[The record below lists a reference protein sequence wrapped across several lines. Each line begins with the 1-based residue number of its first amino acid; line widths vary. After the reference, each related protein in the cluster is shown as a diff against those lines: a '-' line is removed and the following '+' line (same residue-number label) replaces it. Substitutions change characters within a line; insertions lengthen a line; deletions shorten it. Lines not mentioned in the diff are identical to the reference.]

1 MMILETVFF
10 LIFSTFTVISL
21 VGYGQ
26 LIGIKSQ
33 TNFFDN
39 FFFGFIFISFLITIV
54 HFFTKISFPVS
65 LIILSFGVI
74 LFLIKKNF
82 FSIKIVKKNIKFLI
96 LFLFL
101 VPLFLSQKYH
111 EDFGYYH
118 LPYVITMVEEK
129 IIFGLANSNIAY
141 SHNSIWLNIVSIF
154 SLPKND
160 FNFFTL
166 PAFLIYYI
174 FIVFSLKK
182 ILESNK
188 QTISN
193 YFLLVC
199 VFYFILK
206 FTRISEY
213 GNDLPS
219 AIFSI
224 LAVFYFLKFSES
236 TIQHKKSSYFFC
248 CFSFAAFSI
257 LIKFSAIPIF
267 LLPLYLF
274 IINFKKLRK
283 EIIKYNYIF
292 IFVLCFIFFL
302 QQFVYTGCLLF
313 PSKLTCLNVS
323 WFNDDFFVLRKNLEL
338 INKSYSVTGGLISTK
353 EYLENLNWF
362 PYWLKRNY
370 SELLEHLITMLIPII
385 SLKIFLKKNKN
396 TDNLSFENKK
406 IFYLFILIS
415 FVFWLKF
422 SPVYRFA
429 VPYFLCLIFIITLRF
444 NIIKKFSTNLFLILI
459 VVSILFNF
467 SKNILRI
474 SNNDIIFFGIK
485 EIKNKSF
492 KDKLSKNEFI
502 FVHRPDIDNNKKNGW
517 QGRLCWNI
525 PFVCSYNELIVNK
538 NYGYLFFSKLNK

>member
-1 MMILETVFF
+1 MIFESIFF
-10 LIFSTFTVISL
+10 LIFSTFTVISS

-39 FFFGFIFISFLITIV
+39 FFFGLIFISFLITIV
-54 HFFTKISFPVS
+54 HFFTKISFFVS
-65 LIILSFGVI
+65 LIILSSGVI

-82 FSIKIVKKNIKFLI
+82 FSIKTVKKNIKFLI

-101 VPLFLSQKYH
+101 VPIFLSQKYH

-118 LPYVITMVEEK
+118 LTYVITMMEEK

-141 SHNSIWLNIVSIF
+141 SHNSIWLNIISIF

-160 FNFFTL
+160 FNFLTL
-166 PAFLIYYI
+166 PAFLAYYI
-174 FIVFSLKK
+174 FIAFSLKK

-188 QTISN
+188 QTISS

-199 VFYFILK
+199 LFYFILK

-213 GNDLPS
+213 GNDLPCT
-219 AIFSI
+219 IFSI

-236 TIQHKKSSYFFC
+236 TIQQKKPSYFLC

-274 IINFKKLRK
+274 ITNFKKLRK

-292 IFVLCFIFFL
+292 IFILCFIFFL

-323 WFNDDFFVLRKNLEL
+323 WSNDDFFDLRKNIEL
-338 INKSYSVTGGLISTK
+338 INKSYSVTGGLISKK

-385 SLKIFLKKNKN
+385 LLKILLKKNKN
-396 TDNLSFENKK
+396 ADNLSFENKK

-415 FVFWLKF
+415 FVFWFKF

-474 SNNDIIFFGIK
+474 SDKKEVFLGIEKIDNKFFIDQSS
-485 EIKNKSF
+485 I
-492 KDKLSKNEFI
+492 NEFI
-502 FVHRPDIDNNKKNGW
+502 FVHRPDIKNNKNGW
-517 QGRLCWNI
+517 QGRLCWDI
-525 PFVCSYNELIVNK
+525 SFICSYNKIKVDKKYN
-538 NYGYLFFSKLNK
+538 YLFLTKLSN

>member
-1 MMILETVFF
+1 MIFESIFF
-10 LIFSTFTVISL
+10 LIFSTFTVISS

-39 FFFGFIFISFLITIV
+39 FFFGLIFISFLITIV
-54 HFFTKISFPVS
+54 HFFTKISFFVS
-65 LIILSFGVI
+65 LIILSSGVI

-82 FSIKIVKKNIKFLI
+82 FSIKTVKKNIKFLI

-101 VPLFLSQKYH
+101 VPIFISQKYH
-111 EDFGYYH
+111 EDLGYYH
-118 LPYVITMVEEK
+118 LTYVITMMEEK

-141 SHNSIWLNIVSIF
+141 SHNSIWLNIISIF

-160 FNFFTL
+160 FNFLTL
-166 PAFLIYYI
+166 PAFLAYYI
-174 FIVFSLKK
+174 FIAFSLKK

-188 QTISN
+188 QTISS

-199 VFYFILK
+199 LFYFILK

-213 GNDLPS
+213 GNDLPCT
-219 AIFSI
+219 IFSI

-236 TIQHKKSSYFFC
+236 AIQQKKSSYFFY
-248 CFSFAAFSI
+248 CFSFATFSI

-274 IINFKKLRK
+274 ITNFKKLRK

-292 IFVLCFIFFL
+292 IFILCFIFFL

-323 WFNDDFFVLRKNLEL
+323 WSNDDFFVLRKNIEL
-338 INKSYSVTGGLISTK
+338 INKSYSVTGGLISKK

-385 SLKIFLKKNKN
+385 LLKILLKKNKN
-396 TDNLSFENKK
+396 ADNLSFENKK

-415 FVFWLKF
+415 FVFWFKF

-474 SNNDIIFFGIK
+474 SDKKEVFLGIEKIDNKFFIDQSS
-485 EIKNKSF
+485 I
-492 KDKLSKNEFI
+492 NEFI
-502 FVHRPDIDNNKKNGW
+502 FVHRPDIKNNKNGW
-517 QGRLCWNI
+517 QGRLCWDI
-525 PFVCSYNELIVNK
+525 SFICSYNKIKVDKKYN
-538 NYGYLFFSKLNK
+538 YLFLTKLSN

>member
-1 MMILETVFF
+1 MIFESIFF
-10 LIFSTFTVISL
+10 LIFSTFTVISS

-39 FFFGFIFISFLITIV
+39 FFFGLIFISFLITIV
-54 HFFTKISFPVS
+54 HFFTKISFFVS
-65 LIILSFGVI
+65 LIILSSGVI

-82 FSIKIVKKNIKFLI
+82 FSIKTVKKNIKFLI

-101 VPLFLSQKYH
+101 VPIFISQKYH

-118 LPYVITMVEEK
+118 LTYVITMMEEK

-141 SHNSIWLNIVSIF
+141 SHNSIWLNIISIF

-160 FNFFTL
+160 FNFLTL
-166 PAFLIYYI
+166 PAFLAYYI
-174 FIVFSLKK
+174 FIAFSLKK

-188 QTISN
+188 QTISS

-199 VFYFILK
+199 LFYFILK

-213 GNDLPS
+213 GNDLPCT
-219 AIFSI
+219 IFSI

-236 TIQHKKSSYFFC
+236 TIQQKKPSYFLC

-274 IINFKKLRK
+274 ITNFKKLRK

-292 IFVLCFIFFL
+292 IFILCFIFFL

-323 WFNDDFFVLRKNLEL
+323 WSNDDFFDLRKNIEL
-338 INKSYSVTGGLISTK
+338 INKSYSVTGGLISKK

-385 SLKIFLKKNKN
+385 LLKILLKKNKN
-396 TDNLSFENKK
+396 ADNLLFENKK

-415 FVFWLKF
+415 FVFWFKF

-459 VVSILFNF
+459 IFSLSFNF

-474 SNNDIIFFGIK
+474 SDKKEVFLGIEKIDNKFFIDQSS
-485 EIKNKSF
+485 I
-492 KDKLSKNEFI
+492 NEFI
-502 FVHRPDIDNNKKNGW
+502 FVHRPDIKNNKNGW
-517 QGRLCWNI
+517 QGRLCWDI
-525 PFVCSYNELIVNK
+525 KFLCSYGEIDINSSNNYLIIK
-538 NYGYLFFSKLNK
+538 KSK

>member
-1 MMILETVFF
+1 MIFESIFF
-10 LIFSTFTVISL
+10 LIFSTFTVISS

-39 FFFGFIFISFLITIV
+39 FFFGLIFISFLITIV
-54 HFFTKISFPVS
+54 HFFTKISFFVS
-65 LIILSFGVI
+65 LIILSSGVI

-82 FSIKIVKKNIKFLI
+82 FSIKTVKKNIKFLI

-101 VPLFLSQKYH
+101 VPIFISQKYH

-118 LPYVITMVEEK
+118 LTYVITMMEEK

-141 SHNSIWLNIVSIF
+141 SHNSIWLNIISIF

-160 FNFFTL
+160 FNFLTL
-166 PAFLIYYI
+166 PAFLAYYI
-174 FIVFSLKK
+174 FIAFSLKK

-188 QTISN
+188 QTISS

-199 VFYFILK
+199 LFYFILK

-213 GNDLPS
+213 GNDLPCT
-219 AIFSI
+219 IFSI

-236 TIQHKKSSYFFC
+236 TIQQKKPSYFLC

-274 IINFKKLRK
+274 ITNFKKLRK

-292 IFVLCFIFFL
+292 IFILCFIFFL

-323 WFNDDFFVLRKNLEL
+323 WSNDDFFDLRKNIEL
-338 INKSYSVTGGLISTK
+338 INKSYSVTGGLISKK

-385 SLKIFLKKNKN
+385 LLKILLKKNKN
-396 TDNLSFENKK
+396 ADNLSFENKK

-415 FVFWLKF
+415 FVFWFKF

-474 SNNDIIFFGIK
+474 SDKKEVFLGIEKIDNKFFIDQSS
-485 EIKNKSF
+485 I
-492 KDKLSKNEFI
+492 NEFI
-502 FVHRPDIDNNKKNGW
+502 FVHRPDIKNNKNGW
-517 QGRLCWNI
+517 QGRLCWDI
-525 PFVCSYNELIVNK
+525 SFICSYNKIKVDKKYN
-538 NYGYLFFSKLNK
+538 YLFLTKLSN

>member
-1 MMILETVFF
+1 M
-10 LIFSTFTVISL
+10 
-21 VGYGQ
+21 Q
-26 LIGIKSQ
+26 
-33 TNFFDN
+33 
-39 FFFGFIFISFLITIV
+39 
-54 HFFTKISFPVS
+54 P
-65 LIILSFGVI
+65 

-82 FSIKIVKKNIKFLI
+82 FSIKTVKKNIKFLI

-101 VPLFLSQKYH
+101 VPIFISQKYH

-118 LPYVITMVEEK
+118 LTYVITMMEEK

-141 SHNSIWLNIVSIF
+141 SHNSIWLNIISIF

-160 FNFFTL
+160 FNFLTL
-166 PAFLIYYI
+166 PAFLAYYI
-174 FIVFSLKK
+174 FIAFSLKK

-188 QTISN
+188 QTISS

-199 VFYFILK
+199 LFYFILK

-213 GNDLPS
+213 GNDLPCT
-219 AIFSI
+219 IFSI

-236 TIQHKKSSYFFC
+236 TIQQKKPSYFLC

-274 IINFKKLRK
+274 ITNFKKLRK

-292 IFVLCFIFFL
+292 IFILFFIFFL

-323 WFNDDFFVLRKNLEL
+323 WSNDDFFVLRKNIEL
-338 INKSYSVTGGLISTK
+338 INKSYSVTGGLISKK

-385 SLKIFLKKNKN
+385 LLKILLKKNKN
-396 TDNLSFENKK
+396 ADNLLFENKK

-415 FVFWLKF
+415 FVFWFKF

-474 SNNDIIFFGIK
+474 SDKKEVFLGIEKIDNKFFIDQSS
-485 EIKNKSF
+485 I
-492 KDKLSKNEFI
+492 NEFI
-502 FVHRPDIDNNKKNGW
+502 FVHRPDIENNKNGW
-517 QGRLCWNI
+517 QGRLCWDI
-525 PFVCSYNELIVNK
+525 KFLCSYGEIDINSSNNYLIIK
-538 NYGYLFFSKLNK
+538 KSK

>member
-1 MMILETVFF
+1 MI
-10 LIFSTFTVISL
+10 SS

-39 FFFGFIFISFLITIV
+39 FFFGLIFISFLITIV
-54 HFFTKISFPVS
+54 HFFTKISFFVS

-82 FSIKIVKKNIKFLI
+82 FSIKTVKKNIKFLI

-101 VPLFLSQKYH
+101 VPIFLSQKYH

-118 LPYVITMVEEK
+118 LTYVITMMEEK
-129 IIFGLANSNIAY
+129 IIFGLANTNTAY
-141 SHNSIWLNIVSIF
+141 SHNSIWLNIISIF

-160 FNFFTL
+160 FNFLTL
-166 PAFLIYYI
+166 PAFLAYYI
-174 FIVFSLKK
+174 FIAFSLKK

-188 QTISN
+188 QTISS

-199 VFYFILK
+199 LFYFILK

-213 GNDLPS
+213 GNDLPCT
-219 AIFSI
+219 IFSI

-236 TIQHKKSSYFFC
+236 TIQQKKSSYFLC

-274 IINFKKLRK
+274 ITNFKKLRK

-292 IFVLCFIFFL
+292 IFILCFIFFL

-323 WFNDDFFVLRKNLEL
+323 WSNDDFFVLRKNIEL
-338 INKSYSVTGGLISTK
+338 INKSYSVTGGLISKK

-385 SLKIFLKKNKN
+385 LIKILLKKNKN
-396 TDNLSFENKK
+396 ADNLSFENKK

-415 FVFWLKF
+415 FVFWFKF

-474 SNNDIIFFGIK
+474 SDKKEVFLGIEKIDNKFFIDQSS
-485 EIKNKSF
+485 I
-492 KDKLSKNEFI
+492 NEFI
-502 FVHRPDIDNNKKNGW
+502 FVHRPDIKNNKNGW
-517 QGRLCWNI
+517 QGRLCWDI
-525 PFVCSYNELIVNK
+525 SFICSYNKIKVDK
-538 NYGYLFFSKLNK
+538 KYSYLFLTKLSN

>member
-1 MMILETVFF
+1 MIFESIFF
-10 LIFSTFTVISL
+10 LIFSTFTVISS

-26 LIGIKSQ
+26 LIGLKSQ

-39 FFFGFIFISFLITIV
+39 FFFGLIFISFLITIV
-54 HFFTKISFPVS
+54 HFFTKISFFVS
-65 LIILSFGVI
+65 LIILSSGVI

-82 FSIKIVKKNIKFLI
+82 FSIKTVKKNIKFLI

-101 VPLFLSQKYH
+101 VPIFISQKYH

-118 LPYVITMVEEK
+118 LTYVITMMEEK

-141 SHNSIWLNIVSIF
+141 SHNSIWLNIISIF

-160 FNFFTL
+160 FNFLTL
-166 PAFLIYYI
+166 PAFLAYYI
-174 FIVFSLKK
+174 FIAFSLKK

-188 QTISN
+188 QTISS

-199 VFYFILK
+199 LFYFILK

-213 GNDLPS
+213 GNDLPCT
-219 AIFSI
+219 IFSI

-236 TIQHKKSSYFFC
+236 TIQQKKPSYFLC

-274 IINFKKLRK
+274 ITNFKKLRK

-292 IFVLCFIFFL
+292 IFILCFIFFL

-323 WFNDDFFVLRKNLEL
+323 WSNDDFFDLRKNIEL
-338 INKSYSVTGGLISTK
+338 INKSYSVTGGLISKK

-385 SLKIFLKKNKN
+385 LLKILLKKNKN
-396 TDNLSFENKK
+396 ADNLLFENKK

-415 FVFWLKF
+415 FVFWF
-422 SPVYRFA
+422 
-429 VPYFLCLIFIITLRF
+429 
-444 NIIKKFSTNLFLILI
+444 
-459 VVSILFNF
+459 
-467 SKNILRI
+467 
-474 SNNDIIFFGIK
+474 
-485 EIKNKSF
+485 
-492 KDKLSKNEFI
+492 
-502 FVHRPDIDNNKKNGW
+502 
-517 QGRLCWNI
+517 
-525 PFVCSYNELIVNK
+525 
-538 NYGYLFFSKLNK
+538 

>member
-1 MMILETVFF
+1 MIFESIFF
-10 LIFSTFTVISL
+10 LIFSTFTVISS

-39 FFFGFIFISFLITIV
+39 FFFGLIFISFLITIV
-54 HFFTKISFPVS
+54 HFFTKISFFVS
-65 LIILSFGVI
+65 LIILSSGVI

-82 FSIKIVKKNIKFLI
+82 FSIKTVKKNIKFLI

-101 VPLFLSQKYH
+101 VPIFLSQKYH

-118 LPYVITMVEEK
+118 LTYVITMMEEK
-129 IIFGLANSNIAY
+129 IIFGLANTNTAY
-141 SHNSIWLNIVSIF
+141 SHNSIWLNIISIF

-160 FNFFTL
+160 FNFLTL
-166 PAFLIYYI
+166 PAFLAYYI
-174 FIVFSLKK
+174 FIAFSLKK

-188 QTISN
+188 QTISS

-199 VFYFILK
+199 LFYFILK

-213 GNDLPS
+213 GNDLPCT
-219 AIFSI
+219 IFSI

-236 TIQHKKSSYFFC
+236 TIQQKKSSYFLC

-274 IINFKKLRK
+274 ITNFKKLRK

-292 IFVLCFIFFL
+292 IFILCFIFFL

-323 WFNDDFFVLRKNLEL
+323 WSNDDFFVLRKNIEL
-338 INKSYSVTGGLISTK
+338 INKSYSVTGGLISKK

-385 SLKIFLKKNKN
+385 LIKILLKKNKN
-396 TDNLSFENKK
+396 ADNLSFENKK

-415 FVFWLKF
+415 FVFWFKF

-474 SNNDIIFFGIK
+474 SDKKEVFLGIEKIDNKFFIDQSS
-485 EIKNKSF
+485 I
-492 KDKLSKNEFI
+492 NEFI
-502 FVHRPDIDNNKKNGW
+502 FVHRPDIKNNKNGW
-517 QGRLCWNI
+517 QGRLCWDI
-525 PFVCSYNELIVNK
+525 SFICSYNKIKVDKKYN
-538 NYGYLFFSKLNK
+538 YLFLTKLSN

>member
-1 MMILETVFF
+1 MIFESIFF
-10 LIFSTFTVISL
+10 LIFSTFTVISS

-39 FFFGFIFISFLITIV
+39 FFFGLIFISFLITIV
-54 HFFTKISFPVS
+54 HFFTKISFFVS
-65 LIILSFGVI
+65 LIILSSGVI

-82 FSIKIVKKNIKFLI
+82 FSIKTVKKNIKFLI

-101 VPLFLSQKYH
+101 VPIFISQKYH

-118 LPYVITMVEEK
+118 LTYVITMMEEK

-141 SHNSIWLNIVSIF
+141 SHNSIWLNIISIF

-160 FNFFTL
+160 FNFLTL
-166 PAFLIYYI
+166 PAFLAYYI
-174 FIVFSLKK
+174 FIAFSLKK

-188 QTISN
+188 QTISS

-199 VFYFILK
+199 LFYFILK

-213 GNDLPS
+213 GNDLPCT
-219 AIFSI
+219 IFSI

-236 TIQHKKSSYFFC
+236 TIQQKKPSYFLC

-274 IINFKKLRK
+274 ITNFKKLRK

-292 IFVLCFIFFL
+292 IFILCFIFFL

-323 WFNDDFFVLRKNLEL
+323 WSNDDFFDLRKNIEL
-338 INKSYSVTGGLISTK
+338 INKSYSVTGGLISKK

-385 SLKIFLKKNKN
+385 LLKILLKKNKN
-396 TDNLSFENKK
+396 ADNLSFENKK

-415 FVFWLKF
+415 FVFWFKF

-474 SNNDIIFFGIK
+474 SDKKEVFLGIEKIDNKFFIDQSS
-485 EIKNKSF
+485 I
-492 KDKLSKNEFI
+492 NEFI
-502 FVHRPDIDNNKKNGW
+502 FVHRPDIKNNKNGW
-517 QGRLCWNI
+517 QGRLCWDI
-525 PFVCSYNELIVNK
+525 KFLCSYGEIDINSSNNYLIIK
-538 NYGYLFFSKLNK
+538 KSK

>member
-1 MMILETVFF
+1 MIFESIFF
-10 LIFSTFTVISL
+10 LIFSTFTVISS

-39 FFFGFIFISFLITIV
+39 FFFGLIFISFLITIV
-54 HFFTKISFPVS
+54 HFFTKISFFVS
-65 LIILSFGVI
+65 LIILSSGVI

-82 FSIKIVKKNIKFLI
+82 FSIKTVKKNIKFLI

-101 VPLFLSQKYH
+101 VPIFISQKYH

-118 LPYVITMVEEK
+118 LTYVITMMEEK

-141 SHNSIWLNIVSIF
+141 SHNSIWLNIISIF

-160 FNFFTL
+160 FNFLTL
-166 PAFLIYYI
+166 PAFLAYYI
-174 FIVFSLKK
+174 FIAFSLKK

-188 QTISN
+188 QTISS

-199 VFYFILK
+199 LFYFILK

-213 GNDLPS
+213 GNDLPCT
-219 AIFSI
+219 IFSI

-236 TIQHKKSSYFFC
+236 TIQQKKSSYFLC

-274 IINFKKLRK
+274 ITNFKKLRK

-292 IFVLCFIFFL
+292 IFILCFIFFL

-323 WFNDDFFVLRKNLEL
+323 WSNDDFFDLRKNIEL
-338 INKSYSVTGGLISTK
+338 INKSYSVTGGLISKK

-385 SLKIFLKKNKN
+385 LLKILLKKNKN
-396 TDNLSFENKK
+396 ADNLLFENKK

-415 FVFWLKF
+415 FVFWFKF

-474 SNNDIIFFGIK
+474 SDKKEVFLGIEKIDNKFFIDQSS
-485 EIKNKSF
+485 I
-492 KDKLSKNEFI
+492 NEFI
-502 FVHRPDIDNNKKNGW
+502 FVHRPDIKNNKNGW
-517 QGRLCWNI
+517 QGRLCWDI
-525 PFVCSYNELIVNK
+525 KFLCSYGEIDINSSNNYLIIK
-538 NYGYLFFSKLNK
+538 KSK

>member
-1 MMILETVFF
+1 
-10 LIFSTFTVISL
+10 
-21 VGYGQ
+21 
-26 LIGIKSQ
+26 
-33 TNFFDN
+33 
-39 FFFGFIFISFLITIV
+39 
-54 HFFTKISFPVS
+54 
-65 LIILSFGVI
+65 
-74 LFLIKKNF
+74 
-82 FSIKIVKKNIKFLI
+82 
-96 LFLFL
+96 
-101 VPLFLSQKYH
+101 
-111 EDFGYYH
+111 
-118 LPYVITMVEEK
+118 
-129 IIFGLANSNIAY
+129 
-141 SHNSIWLNIVSIF
+141 
-154 SLPKND
+154 
-160 FNFFTL
+160 L
-166 PAFLIYYI
+166 PAFLAYYI
-174 FIVFSLKK
+174 FIAFSLKK

-188 QTISN
+188 QTISS

-199 VFYFILK
+199 LFYFILK

-213 GNDLPS
+213 GNDLPCT
-219 AIFSI
+219 IFSI

-236 TIQHKKSSYFFC
+236 TIQQKKSSYFLC

-274 IINFKKLRK
+274 ITNFKKLRK

-292 IFVLCFIFFL
+292 IFILCFIFFL

-323 WFNDDFFVLRKNLEL
+323 WSNDDFFVLRKNIEL
-338 INKSYSVTGGLISTK
+338 INKSYSVTGGLISKK

-385 SLKIFLKKNKN
+385 LLKILLKKNKN
-396 TDNLSFENKK
+396 ADNLLFENKK

-415 FVFWLKF
+415 FVFWFKF

-474 SNNDIIFFGIK
+474 SDKKEVFLGIEKIDNKFFIDQSS
-485 EIKNKSF
+485 I
-492 KDKLSKNEFI
+492 NEFI
-502 FVHRPDIDNNKKNGW
+502 FVHHPDIKNNKNGW
-517 QGRLCWNI
+517 QGRLCWDI
-525 PFVCSYNELIVNK
+525 KFLCSYGEIDINSSNNYLIIK
-538 NYGYLFFSKLNK
+538 KSK

>member
-1 MMILETVFF
+1 MIFESIFF
-10 LIFSTFTVISL
+10 LIFSTFTVISS

-39 FFFGFIFISFLITIV
+39 FFFGLIFISFLITIV
-54 HFFTKISFPVS
+54 HFFTKISFFVS
-65 LIILSFGVI
+65 LIILSSGVI

-82 FSIKIVKKNIKFLI
+82 FSIKTVKKNIKFLI

-101 VPLFLSQKYH
+101 VPIFISQKYH

-118 LPYVITMVEEK
+118 LTYVITMMEEK

-141 SHNSIWLNIVSIF
+141 SHNSIWLNIISIF

-160 FNFFTL
+160 FNFLTL
-166 PAFLIYYI
+166 PAFLAYYI
-174 FIVFSLKK
+174 FIAFSLKK

-188 QTISN
+188 QTISS

-199 VFYFILK
+199 LFYFILK

-213 GNDLPS
+213 GNDLPCT
-219 AIFSI
+219 IFSI

-236 TIQHKKSSYFFC
+236 TIQQKKPSYFLC

-274 IINFKKLRK
+274 ITNFKKLRK

-292 IFVLCFIFFL
+292 IFILCFIFFL

-323 WFNDDFFVLRKNLEL
+323 WSNDDFFVLRKNIEL
-338 INKSYSVTGGLISTK
+338 INKSYSVTGGLISKK

-385 SLKIFLKKNKN
+385 LLKILLKKNKN
-396 TDNLSFENKK
+396 ADNLSFENKK

-415 FVFWLKF
+415 FVFWFKF

-474 SNNDIIFFGIK
+474 SDKKEVFLGIEKIDNKFFIDQSS
-485 EIKNKSF
+485 I
-492 KDKLSKNEFI
+492 NEFI
-502 FVHRPDIDNNKKNGW
+502 FVHRPDIKNNKNGW
-517 QGRLCWNI
+517 QGRLCWDI
-525 PFVCSYNELIVNK
+525 SFICSYNKIKVDKKYN
-538 NYGYLFFSKLNK
+538 YLFLTKLSN

>member
-1 MMILETVFF
+1 MIFESIFF
-10 LIFSTFTVISL
+10 LIFSTFTVISS

-39 FFFGFIFISFLITIV
+39 FFFGLIFILFLIKIV
-54 HFFTKISFPVS
+54 HFFTKISFFVS
-65 LIILSFGVI
+65 LIILSSGVI

-82 FSIKIVKKNIKFLI
+82 FSIKTVKKNIKFLI

-101 VPLFLSQKYH
+101 VPIFISQKYH

-118 LPYVITMVEEK
+118 LTYVITMMEEK
-129 IIFGLANSNIAY
+129 IIFGLANSNTAY
-141 SHNSIWLNIVSIF
+141 SHNSIWLNIISIF

-160 FNFFTL
+160 FNFLTL
-166 PAFLIYYI
+166 PAFLAYYI
-174 FIVFSLKK
+174 FIAFSLKK

-188 QTISN
+188 QTISS

-199 VFYFILK
+199 LFYFILK

-213 GNDLPS
+213 GNDLPCT
-219 AIFSI
+219 IFSI

-236 TIQHKKSSYFFC
+236 TIQQKKPSYFLC

-274 IINFKKLRK
+274 ITNFKKLRK

-292 IFVLCFIFFL
+292 IFILCFIFFL

-323 WFNDDFFVLRKNLEL
+323 WSNDDFFVLRKNIEL
-338 INKSYSVTGGLISTK
+338 INKSYSVTGGLISKK

-385 SLKIFLKKNKN
+385 LLKILLKKNKN
-396 TDNLSFENKK
+396 ADNLLFENKK

-415 FVFWLKF
+415 FVFWFKF

-474 SNNDIIFFGIK
+474 SDKKEVFLGIEKIDNKFFIDQSS
-485 EIKNKSF
+485 I
-492 KDKLSKNEFI
+492 NEFI
-502 FVHRPDIDNNKKNGW
+502 FVHRPDIKNNKNGW
-517 QGRLCWNI
+517 QGRLCWDI
-525 PFVCSYNELIVNK
+525 KFLCSYGEIDINSSNNYLIIK
-538 NYGYLFFSKLNK
+538 KSK

>member
-1 MMILETVFF
+1 MIFESIFF
-10 LIFSTFTVISL
+10 LIFSTFTVISS

-39 FFFGFIFISFLITIV
+39 FFFGLIFISFLITIV
-54 HFFTKISFPVS
+54 HFFTKISFFVS
-65 LIILSFGVI
+65 LIILSSGVI

-82 FSIKIVKKNIKFLI
+82 FSIKTVKKNIKFLI

-101 VPLFLSQKYH
+101 VPIFLSQKYH

-118 LPYVITMVEEK
+118 LTYVITMMEEK

-141 SHNSIWLNIVSIF
+141 SHNSIWLNIISIF

-160 FNFFTL
+160 FNFLTL
-166 PAFLIYYI
+166 PAFLAYYI
-174 FIVFSLKK
+174 FIAFSLKK

-188 QTISN
+188 QTISS

-199 VFYFILK
+199 LFYFILK

-213 GNDLPS
+213 GNDLPCT
-219 AIFSI
+219 IFSI

-236 TIQHKKSSYFFC
+236 TIQQKKPSYFLC

-274 IINFKKLRK
+274 ITNFKKLRK

-292 IFVLCFIFFL
+292 IFILCFIFFL

-323 WFNDDFFVLRKNLEL
+323 WSNDDFFVLRKNIEL
-338 INKSYSVTGGLISTK
+338 INKSYSVTGGLISKK

-385 SLKIFLKKNKN
+385 LLKILLKKNKN
-396 TDNLSFENKK
+396 ADNLSFENKK

-415 FVFWLKF
+415 FVFWFKF

-474 SNNDIIFFGIK
+474 SDKKEVFLGIEKIDNKFFIDQSS
-485 EIKNKSF
+485 I
-492 KDKLSKNEFI
+492 NEFI
-502 FVHRPDIDNNKKNGW
+502 FVHRPDIKNNKNGW
-517 QGRLCWNI
+517 QGRLCWDI
-525 PFVCSYNELIVNK
+525 SFICSYNKIKVDKKYN
-538 NYGYLFFSKLNK
+538 YLFLTKLSN

>member
-1 MMILETVFF
+1 MIFESIFF
-10 LIFSTFTVISL
+10 LIFSTFTVISS

-39 FFFGFIFISFLITIV
+39 FFFGLIFISFLITIV
-54 HFFTKISFPVS
+54 HFFTKISFFVS
-65 LIILSFGVI
+65 LIILSSGVI

-82 FSIKIVKKNIKFLI
+82 FSIKTVKKNIKFLI

-101 VPLFLSQKYH
+101 VPIFISQKYH

-118 LPYVITMVEEK
+118 LTYVITMMEEK

-141 SHNSIWLNIVSIF
+141 SHNSIWLNIISIF

-160 FNFFTL
+160 FNFLTL
-166 PAFLIYYI
+166 PAFLAYYI
-174 FIVFSLKK
+174 FIAFSLKK

-188 QTISN
+188 QTISS

-199 VFYFILK
+199 LFYFILK

-213 GNDLPS
+213 GNDLPCT
-219 AIFSI
+219 IFSI

-236 TIQHKKSSYFFC
+236 TIQQKKPSYFLC

-274 IINFKKLRK
+274 ITNFKKLRK

-292 IFVLCFIFFL
+292 IFILCFIFFL

-323 WFNDDFFVLRKNLEL
+323 WSNDDFFDLRKNIEL
-338 INKSYSVTGGLISTK
+338 INKSYSVTGGLISKK

-385 SLKIFLKKNKN
+385 LLKILLKKNKN
-396 TDNLSFENKK
+396 ADNLLFENKK

-415 FVFWLKF
+415 FVFWFKF

-474 SNNDIIFFGIK
+474 SDKKEVFLGIEKIDNKFFIDQSS
-485 EIKNKSF
+485 I
-492 KDKLSKNEFI
+492 NEFI
-502 FVHRPDIDNNKKNGW
+502 FVHRPDIKNNKNGW
-517 QGRLCWNI
+517 QGRLCWDI
-525 PFVCSYNELIVNK
+525 KFLCSYGEIDINSSNNYLIIK
-538 NYGYLFFSKLNK
+538 KSK

>member
-1 MMILETVFF
+1 MIFESIFF
-10 LIFSTFTVISL
+10 LIFSTFTVISS

-39 FFFGFIFISFLITIV
+39 FFFGLIFISFLITIV
-54 HFFTKISFPVS
+54 HFFTKISFFVS
-65 LIILSFGVI
+65 LIILSSGVI

-82 FSIKIVKKNIKFLI
+82 FSIKTVKKNIKFLI

-101 VPLFLSQKYH
+101 VPIFLSQKYH

-118 LPYVITMVEEK
+118 LTYVITMMEEK
-129 IIFGLANSNIAY
+129 IIFGLANSNTAY
-141 SHNSIWLNIVSIF
+141 SHNSIWLNIISIF

-160 FNFFTL
+160 FNFLTL
-166 PAFLIYYI
+166 PAFLAYYI
-174 FIVFSLKK
+174 FIAFSLKK

-188 QTISN
+188 QTISS

-199 VFYFILK
+199 LFYFILK

-213 GNDLPS
+213 GNDLPCT
-219 AIFSI
+219 IFSI

-236 TIQHKKSSYFFC
+236 TIQQKKPSYFLC

-274 IINFKKLRK
+274 ITNFKKLRK

-292 IFVLCFIFFL
+292 IFILCFIFFL

-323 WFNDDFFVLRKNLEL
+323 WSNDDFFVLRKNIEL
-338 INKSYSVTGGLISTK
+338 INKSYSVTGGLISKK

-385 SLKIFLKKNKN
+385 LLKILLKKNKN
-396 TDNLSFENKK
+396 ADNLSFENKK

-415 FVFWLKF
+415 FVFWFKF

-474 SNNDIIFFGIK
+474 SDKKEVFLGIEKIDNKFFIDQSS
-485 EIKNKSF
+485 I
-492 KDKLSKNEFI
+492 NEFI
-502 FVHRPDIDNNKKNGW
+502 FVHRPDIKNNKNGW
-517 QGRLCWNI
+517 QGRLCWDI
-525 PFVCSYNELIVNK
+525 SFICSYNKIKVDKKYN
-538 NYGYLFFSKLNK
+538 YLFLTKLSN

>member
-1 MMILETVFF
+1 MIFESIFF
-10 LIFSTFTVISL
+10 LIFSTFTVISS

-39 FFFGFIFISFLITIV
+39 FFFGLIFISFLITIV
-54 HFFTKISFPVS
+54 HFFTKISFFVS
-65 LIILSFGVI
+65 LIILSSGVI

-82 FSIKIVKKNIKFLI
+82 FSIKTVKKNIKFLI

-101 VPLFLSQKYH
+101 VPIFISQKYH
-111 EDFGYYH
+111 EDLGYYH
-118 LPYVITMVEEK
+118 LTYVITMMEEK

-141 SHNSIWLNIVSIF
+141 SHNSIWLNIISIF

-160 FNFFTL
+160 FNFLTL
-166 PAFLIYYI
+166 PAFLAYYI
-174 FIVFSLKK
+174 FIAFSLKK

-188 QTISN
+188 QTISS

-199 VFYFILK
+199 LFYFILK

-213 GNDLPS
+213 GNDLPCT
-219 AIFSI
+219 IFSI

-236 TIQHKKSSYFFC
+236 AIQQKKSSYFFY
-248 CFSFAAFSI
+248 CFSFATFSI

-274 IINFKKLRK
+274 ITNFKKLRK

-292 IFVLCFIFFL
+292 IFILCFIFFL

-323 WFNDDFFVLRKNLEL
+323 WSNDDFFVLRKNIEL
-338 INKSYSVTGGLISTK
+338 INKSYSVTGGLISKK

-385 SLKIFLKKNKN
+385 LLKILLKKNKN
-396 TDNLSFENKK
+396 ADNLSFENKK

-415 FVFWLKF
+415 FVFWFKF

-474 SNNDIIFFGIK
+474 SDKKEVFLGIEKIDNKFFIDQSS
-485 EIKNKSF
+485 I
-492 KDKLSKNEFI
+492 NEFI
-502 FVHRPDIDNNKKNGW
+502 FVHRPDIKNNKNGW
-517 QGRLCWNI
+517 QGRLCWDI
-525 PFVCSYNELIVNK
+525 KFLCSYGEIDINSSNNYLIIK
-538 NYGYLFFSKLNK
+538 KTK

>member
-1 MMILETVFF
+1 MIFESIFF
-10 LIFSTFTVISL
+10 LIFSTFTVISS

-39 FFFGFIFISFLITIV
+39 FFFGLIFISFLITIV
-54 HFFTKISFPVS
+54 HFFTKISFFVS
-65 LIILSFGVI
+65 LIILSSGVI

-82 FSIKIVKKNIKFLI
+82 FSIKTVKKNIKFLI

-101 VPLFLSQKYH
+101 VPIFLSQKYH

-118 LPYVITMVEEK
+118 LTYVITMMEEK
-129 IIFGLANSNIAY
+129 IIFGLANSNTAY
-141 SHNSIWLNIVSIF
+141 SHNSIWLNIISIF

-160 FNFFTL
+160 FNFLTL
-166 PAFLIYYI
+166 PAFLAYYI
-174 FIVFSLKK
+174 FIAFSLKK

-188 QTISN
+188 QTISS

-199 VFYFILK
+199 LFYFILK

-213 GNDLPS
+213 GNDLPCT
-219 AIFSI
+219 IFSI

-236 TIQHKKSSYFFC
+236 TIQQKKPSYFLC

-274 IINFKKLRK
+274 ITNFKKLRK

-292 IFVLCFIFFL
+292 IFILCFIFFL
-302 QQFVYTGCLLF
+302 QQFVYTGCFFF

-323 WFNDDFFVLRKNLEL
+323 WFNDDFFFLRKNIEL
-338 INKSYSVTGGLISTK
+338 INKSYSVTGGLISKK

-385 SLKIFLKKNKN
+385 LLKILLKKNKN
-396 TDNLSFENKK
+396 ADNLSFENKK

-415 FVFWLKF
+415 FVFWFKF

-474 SNNDIIFFGIK
+474 SDKKEVFLGIEKIDNKFFIDQSS
-485 EIKNKSF
+485 I
-492 KDKLSKNEFI
+492 NEFI
-502 FVHRPDIDNNKKNGW
+502 FVHRPDIKNNKNGW
-517 QGRLCWNI
+517 QGRLCWDI
-525 PFVCSYNELIVNK
+525 SFICSYNKIKVDK
-538 NYGYLFFSKLNK
+538 KYSYLFLTKLSN

>member
-1 MMILETVFF
+1 MIFESIFF
-10 LIFSTFTVISL
+10 LIFSTFTVISS

-39 FFFGFIFISFLITIV
+39 FFFGLIFISFLITIV
-54 HFFTKISFPVS
+54 HFFTKISFFVS
-65 LIILSFGVI
+65 LIILSSGVI

-82 FSIKIVKKNIKFLI
+82 FSIKTVKKNIKFLI

-101 VPLFLSQKYH
+101 VPIFLSQKYH

-118 LPYVITMVEEK
+118 LTYVITMMEEK

-141 SHNSIWLNIVSIF
+141 SHNSIWLNIISIF

-160 FNFFTL
+160 FNFLTL
-166 PAFLIYYI
+166 PAFLAYYI
-174 FIVFSLKK
+174 FIAFSLKK

-188 QTISN
+188 QTISS

-199 VFYFILK
+199 LFYFILK

-213 GNDLPS
+213 GNDLPCT
-219 AIFSI
+219 IFSI

-236 TIQHKKSSYFFC
+236 TIQQKKPSYFLC

-274 IINFKKLRK
+274 ITNFKKLRK

-292 IFVLCFIFFL
+292 IFILCFIFFL

-323 WFNDDFFVLRKNLEL
+323 WSNDDFFVLRKNLEL
-338 INKSYSVTGGLISTK
+338 TNKSYSVTGGLISTK

-385 SLKIFLKKNKN
+385 LLKILLKKNKN
-396 TDNLSFENKK
+396 ADNLSFENKK

-415 FVFWLKF
+415 FVFWFKF

-474 SNNDIIFFGIK
+474 SDKKEVFLGIEKIDNKFFIDQSS
-485 EIKNKSF
+485 I
-492 KDKLSKNEFI
+492 NEFI
-502 FVHRPDIDNNKKNGW
+502 FVHRPDIKNNKNGW
-517 QGRLCWNI
+517 QGRLCWDI
-525 PFVCSYNELIVNK
+525 KFLCSYGEIDINSSNNYLIIK
-538 NYGYLFFSKLNK
+538 KSK

>member
-1 MMILETVFF
+1 MIFESIFF
-10 LIFSTFTVISL
+10 LIFSTFTVISS

-39 FFFGFIFISFLITIV
+39 FFFGLIFISFLITIV
-54 HFFTKISFPVS
+54 HFFTKISFFVS
-65 LIILSFGVI
+65 LIILSSGVI

-82 FSIKIVKKNIKFLI
+82 FSIKTVKKNIKFLI

-101 VPLFLSQKYH
+101 VPIFLSQKYH

-118 LPYVITMVEEK
+118 LTYVITMMEEK
-129 IIFGLANSNIAY
+129 IIFGLANSNTAY
-141 SHNSIWLNIVSIF
+141 SHNSIWLNIISIF

-160 FNFFTL
+160 FNFLTL
-166 PAFLIYYI
+166 PAFLAYYI
-174 FIVFSLKK
+174 FIAFSLKK

-188 QTISN
+188 QTISS

-199 VFYFILK
+199 LFYFILK

-213 GNDLPS
+213 GNDLPCT
-219 AIFSI
+219 IFSI

-236 TIQHKKSSYFFC
+236 TIQQKKPSYFLC

-274 IINFKKLRK
+274 ITNFKKLRK

-292 IFVLCFIFFL
+292 IFILCFIFFL

-323 WFNDDFFVLRKNLEL
+323 WSNDDFFDLRKNIEL
-338 INKSYSVTGGLISTK
+338 INKSYSVTGGLISKK

-385 SLKIFLKKNKN
+385 LLKILLKKNKN
-396 TDNLSFENKK
+396 ADNLSFENKK

-415 FVFWLKF
+415 FVFWFKF

-474 SNNDIIFFGIK
+474 SDKKEVFLGIEKIDNKFFIDQSS
-485 EIKNKSF
+485 I
-492 KDKLSKNEFI
+492 NEFI
-502 FVHRPDIDNNKKNGW
+502 FVHRPDIKNNKNGW
-517 QGRLCWNI
+517 QGRLCWDI
-525 PFVCSYNELIVNK
+525 SFICSYNKIKVDKKYN
-538 NYGYLFFSKLNK
+538 YLFLTKLSN

>member
-1 MMILETVFF
+1 MIFESIFF
-10 LIFSTFTVISL
+10 LIFSTFTVISS

-39 FFFGFIFISFLITIV
+39 FFFGLIFISFLITIV
-54 HFFTKISFPVS
+54 HFFTKISFFVS
-65 LIILSFGVI
+65 LIILSSGVI

-82 FSIKIVKKNIKFLI
+82 FSIKTVKKNIKFLI

-101 VPLFLSQKYH
+101 VPIFLSQKYH

-118 LPYVITMVEEK
+118 LTYVITMMEEK

-141 SHNSIWLNIVSIF
+141 SHNSIWLNIISIF

-160 FNFFTL
+160 FNFLTL
-166 PAFLIYYI
+166 PAFLAYYI
-174 FIVFSLKK
+174 FIAFSLKK

-188 QTISN
+188 QTISS

-199 VFYFILK
+199 LFYFILK

-213 GNDLPS
+213 GNDLPCT
-219 AIFSI
+219 IFSI

-236 TIQHKKSSYFFC
+236 TIQQKKPSYFLC

-274 IINFKKLRK
+274 ITNFKKLRK

-292 IFVLCFIFFL
+292 IFILCFIFFL

-323 WFNDDFFVLRKNLEL
+323 WSNDDFFDLRKNIEL
-338 INKSYSVTGGLISTK
+338 INKSYSVTGGLISKK

-385 SLKIFLKKNKN
+385 LLKILLKKNKN
-396 TDNLSFENKK
+396 ADNLLFENKK

-415 FVFWLKF
+415 FVFWFKF

-474 SNNDIIFFGIK
+474 SDKKEVFLGIEKIDNKFFIDQSS
-485 EIKNKSF
+485 I
-492 KDKLSKNEFI
+492 NEFI
-502 FVHRPDIDNNKKNGW
+502 FVHRPDIKNNKNGW
-517 QGRLCWNI
+517 QGRLCWDI
-525 PFVCSYNELIVNK
+525 SFICSYNKIKVDK
-538 NYGYLFFSKLNK
+538 KYSYLFLTKLSN

>member
-1 MMILETVFF
+1 MIFESIFF
-10 LIFSTFTVISL
+10 LIFSTFTVISS

-39 FFFGFIFISFLITIV
+39 FFFGLIFISFLITIV
-54 HFFTKISFPVS
+54 HFFTKISFFVS
-65 LIILSFGVI
+65 LIILSSGVI

-82 FSIKIVKKNIKFLI
+82 FSIKTVKKNIKFLI

-101 VPLFLSQKYH
+101 VPIFISQKYH

-118 LPYVITMVEEK
+118 LTYVITMMEEK

-141 SHNSIWLNIVSIF
+141 SHNSIWLNIISIF

-160 FNFFTL
+160 FNFLTL
-166 PAFLIYYI
+166 PAFLAYYI
-174 FIVFSLKK
+174 FIAFSLKK

-188 QTISN
+188 QTISS

-199 VFYFILK
+199 LFYFILK

-213 GNDLPS
+213 GNDLPCT
-219 AIFSI
+219 IFSI

-236 TIQHKKSSYFFC
+236 TIQQKKPSYFLC

-274 IINFKKLRK
+274 ITNFKKLRK

-292 IFVLCFIFFL
+292 IFILCFIFFL

-323 WFNDDFFVLRKNLEL
+323 WSNDDFFVLRKNIEL
-338 INKSYSVTGGLISTK
+338 INKSYSVTGGLISKK

-385 SLKIFLKKNKN
+385 LLKILLKKNKN
-396 TDNLSFENKK
+396 ADNLSFENKK

-415 FVFWLKF
+415 FVFWFKF

-474 SNNDIIFFGIK
+474 SDKKEVFLGIEKIDNKFFIDQSS
-485 EIKNKSF
+485 I
-492 KDKLSKNEFI
+492 NEFI
-502 FVHRPDIDNNKKNGW
+502 FVHRPDIKNNKNGW
-517 QGRLCWNI
+517 QGRLCWDI
-525 PFVCSYNELIVNK
+525 SFICSYNKIKVDK
-538 NYGYLFFSKLNK
+538 KYSYLFLTKLSN

>member
-1 MMILETVFF
+1 MIFESIFF
-10 LIFSTFTVISL
+10 LIFSTFTVISS

-39 FFFGFIFISFLITIV
+39 FFFGLIFISFLITIV
-54 HFFTKISFPVS
+54 HFFTKISFFVS
-65 LIILSFGVI
+65 LIILSSGVI

-82 FSIKIVKKNIKFLI
+82 FSIKTVKKNIKFLI

-101 VPLFLSQKYH
+101 VPIFLSQKYH

-118 LPYVITMVEEK
+118 LTYVITMMEEK
-129 IIFGLANSNIAY
+129 IIFGLANSNTAY
-141 SHNSIWLNIVSIF
+141 SHNSIWLNIISIF

-160 FNFFTL
+160 FNFLTL
-166 PAFLIYYI
+166 PAFLAYYI
-174 FIVFSLKK
+174 FIAFSLKK

-188 QTISN
+188 QTISS

-199 VFYFILK
+199 LFYFILK

-213 GNDLPS
+213 GNDLPCT
-219 AIFSI
+219 IFSI

-236 TIQHKKSSYFFC
+236 TIQQKKPSYFLC

-274 IINFKKLRK
+274 ITNFKKLRK

-292 IFVLCFIFFL
+292 IFILCFIFFL

-323 WFNDDFFVLRKNLEL
+323 WSNDDFFVLRKNIEL
-338 INKSYSVTGGLISTK
+338 INKSYSVTGGLISKK

-385 SLKIFLKKNKN
+385 LLKILLKKNKN
-396 TDNLSFENKK
+396 ADNLLFENKK

-415 FVFWLKF
+415 FVFWFKF

-474 SNNDIIFFGIK
+474 SDKKEVFLGIEKIDNKFFIDQSS
-485 EIKNKSF
+485 I
-492 KDKLSKNEFI
+492 NEFI
-502 FVHRPDIDNNKKNGW
+502 FVHRPDIKNNKNGW
-517 QGRLCWNI
+517 QGRLCWDI
-525 PFVCSYNELIVNK
+525 KFLCSYGEIDINSSNNYLIIK
-538 NYGYLFFSKLNK
+538 KSK